1 LGSAREYRE
10 VRAPRTIAVAWEI
23 LFWAWHA
30 LMVLWG
36 VYNLVK
42 ILPAFLDAAERGLT
56 RRFADILFATTLMD
70 ILQVWMAGTVILGF
84 CCLVTRRP
92 ARLVV
97 VEAEEARPVEA
108 RPAGQAARPAANPSW
123 VRQDQTVEPPGGY

>member
-23 LFWAWHA
+23 LFWSWHA

-36 VYNLVK
+36 IYNLVS
-42 ILPAFLDAAERGLT
+42 IVPAFIEATERGLT

-84 CCLVTRRP
+84 CCVVTRRP

-97 VEAEEARPVEA
+97 VEAEEAK
-108 RPAGQAARPAANPSW
+108 PAVPPPRIAPNPAW
-123 VRQDQTVEPPGGY
+123 VRQDHTVEPPGGY

>member
-23 LFWAWHA
+23 LFWSWHA

-36 VYNLVK
+36 IYNLVS
-42 ILPAFLDAAERGLT
+42 IVPAFIEATERGLT

-84 CCLVTRRP
+84 CCVLTRRP

-97 VEAEEARPVEA
+97 VEAEEAK
-108 RPAGQAARPAANPSW
+108 PAVPPPRIAPNPAW
-123 VRQDQTVEPPGGY
+123 VRQDHTVEPPGGY